1 MTIAKMRKATSLVA
15 ACTAMGLLAAGLPGP
30 SAAADVTHLRVADS
44 LPNGHYINRLMLA
57 PWMEEV
63 TKRTNGAIVFDYFP
77 GQQLGKATDML
88 TLTQNGVT
96 DIGYIGPAYVSDKMP
111 VSEVA
116 LLPDSFANSCEGTIA
131 YWKVAREGVVN
142 KQDYVANKIRLL
154 LAVALPPYQILTLKT
169 PVTKLEDLK
178 GLKLRSTGGAQDIT
192 VRSLGAVPVRMAAPD
207 TYESLSRGTLD
218 GVVFPLDSILSY
230 NLEKLVKHST
240 EKANFS
246 SFILAYSISDA
257 SWNKLKPE
265 VQKIMLE
272 AAESTVKSACAAIDQ
287 QDAEIKQKLRDAGVT
302 FKPLDPA
309 FTAQLATLSKEVAD
323 KWAAGLD
330 ARGKQGT
337 EALKEFRA
345 ALSAPAK

>member
-1 MTIAKMRKATSLVA
+1 MIRASATVA
-15 ACTAMGLLAAGLPGP
+15 AAALLAAGFLAP
-30 SAAADVTHLRVADS
+30 AKAADVTRLRVADS
-44 LPNGHYINRLMLA
+44 LPNGHYISRLMLA
-57 PWMEEV
+57 PWMAEV
-63 TKRTNGAIVFDYFP
+63 TKRTNGAIEFDYFP

-116 LLPDSFANSCEGTIA
+116 LLPNSFANSCEGTMA
-131 YWKVAREGVVN
+131 YWKVARQGVVE
-142 KQDYVANKIRLL
+142 KQDYAANKIKLL

-169 PVTKLEDLK
+169 PVATLEDLK

-192 VRSLGAVPVRMAAPD
+192 VRTLGAVPVRMAAPD
-207 TYESLSRGTLD
+207 TYESLARGTLD
-218 GVVFPLDSILSY
+218 GVVFPLDSIIAY
-230 NLEKLVKHST
+230 NVEKLVKHST
-240 EKANFS
+240 ENANFS

-265 VQKIMLE
+265 VQKIMLDV
-272 AAESTVKSACAAIDQ
+272 AAETVKAACAGIDR
-287 QDAEIKQKLRDAGVT
+287 QDAETKQKLQQAGIT
-302 FKPLDPA
+302 FKPLTPE
-309 FTAQLATLSKEVAD
+309 FTAQFDVISKEVAD

-330 ARGKQGT
+330 GRGKQGT

-345 ALSAPAK
+345 ALSAPPK